1 MNAASRMFNQGV
13 ISRGWAF
20 SFLLKRTHVSIMLL
34 AIAVL
39 TSALSIVYVT
49 NASRCL
55 NASFQQSLGER
66 DQMHVQW
73 GQLLLEKSTWMT
85 QAHVQQVAEEKL
97 GMAFPTGKSVVIVNS
112 KN

>member
-20 SFLLKRTHVSIMLL
+20 SFLLARTQVSILIL
-34 AIAVL
+34 ALAVL

-49 NASRCL
+49 NMSRSF
-55 NASFQQSLGER
+55 NASLQQAIVDK

-73 GQLLLEKSTWMT
+73 DQLLLEKSTWMT
-85 QAHVQQVAEEKL
+85 QAHVQQVAENKL
-97 GMAFPTGKSVVIVNS
+97 GMAFPSGKSVVIVDSN
-112 KN
+112 

>member
-20 SFLLKRTHVSIMLL
+20 SFLLARTQLSILFL
-34 AIAVL
+34 SVAVL
-39 TSALSIVYVT
+39 ASALSIVYVT
-49 NASRCL
+49 NMSRGY
-55 NASFQQSLGER
+55 NAGVQQALTEN

-85 QAHVQQVAEEKL
+85 QAHVQKVAEDKL
-97 GMAFPTGKSVVIVNS
+97 GMAFPDSKSIVIINS